1 MSDPSPELD
10 AKYDLSSP
18 RFFADP
24 HSTFQRM
31 RAEDPVYWHPRLRT
45 WFLTRYDDIQSVARD
60 PRFSARRADHFG
72 RDAPAGV
79 RGKLEV
85 FNRFIAGFLLFHD
98 PPTHTRLR
106 ALVGKAFAPHV
117 IEGLGRFIQGLVDEM
132 VDAVRAEGRMD
143 MVRDIARPLPA
154 AVITKMLGIPRGDF
168 DKFKGWT
175 DDLFMLLGSGVAD
188 AELVEVGYRGTV
200 GLKDYFGETIA
211 ERRRHPTDDV
221 LSMLI
226 SAEDRGDIL
235 NEEEIVATCAILLVA
250 GHETTTN
257 MIANGLLSLLRNPEQ
272 LQVLR
277 DDPELIGGAVEEL
290 LRYDNAAFRVM
301 RRAREDV
308 ELGGKLIQAGQIAV
322 GLIHAGNRDPARFTD
337 PERLD
342 ITRKDNHHLG
352 FGYGPHF
359 CVGASIARLET
370 QIALNTIIQRL
381 PGLALGD
388 APLEWYPNHV
398 FHGVRALPV
407 TFSA

>member
-1 MSDPSPELD
+1 MSNLSAELEG
-10 AKYDLSSP
+10 KYDLSSP
-18 RFFADP
+18 QFFADP
-24 HSTFQRM
+24 HPTFRRM
-31 RAEDPVYWHPRLRT
+31 RAEDPVYWHPRLRM
-45 WFLTRYDDIQSVARD
+45 WFLTRYDDIQSIARD

-79 RGKLEV
+79 RDKLEI
-85 FNRFIAGFLLFHD
+85 FNRFISDFLLFHD

-106 ALVGKAFAPHV
+106 ALVSKAFAPHV
-117 IEGLGRFIQGLVDEM
+117 IDGLRPFIQGLVDEM
-132 VDAVRAEGRMD
+132 VDAVQAEGRMD
-143 MVRDIARPLPA
+143 VVRDIARPLPA

-175 DDLFMLLGSGVAD
+175 DDMFMLLGSGVAT
-188 AELVEVGYRGTV
+188 AELVEVGYRGIV
-200 GLKDYFGETIA
+200 GLKDYFREIIA
-211 ERRRHPTDDV
+211 QHRKHPRDDV

-226 SAEDRGDIL
+226 SAEDQGNML

-257 MIANGLLSLLRNPEQ
+257 LIANGHLSLLRHPQQ
-272 LQVLR
+272 LQMLR
-277 DDPELIGGAVEEL
+277 DDPELIGGAVEEV

-308 ELGGKLIQAGQIAV
+308 EIGGKLIQAGQIAF
-322 GLIHAGNRDPARFTD
+322 GLIHAGNRDPARFMD

-352 FGYGPHF
+352 FGYGAHF
-359 CVGASIARLET
+359 CVGASVARLET
-370 QIALNTIIQRL
+370 RIALNTVVQRL

-388 APLEWYPNHV
+388 APLEWFPNLV